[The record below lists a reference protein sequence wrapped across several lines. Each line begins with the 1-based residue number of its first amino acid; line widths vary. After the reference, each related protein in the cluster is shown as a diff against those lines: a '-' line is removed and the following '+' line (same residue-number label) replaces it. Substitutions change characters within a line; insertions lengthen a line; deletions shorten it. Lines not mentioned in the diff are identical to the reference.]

1 MLLRKLTDS
10 FHVEHPNDE
19 DITEIFKEL
28 DVNGD
33 RRISQTEFQA
43 LINDVV
49 EIIKE
54 ERKWWMNII

>member
-54 ERKWWMNII
+54 ERK